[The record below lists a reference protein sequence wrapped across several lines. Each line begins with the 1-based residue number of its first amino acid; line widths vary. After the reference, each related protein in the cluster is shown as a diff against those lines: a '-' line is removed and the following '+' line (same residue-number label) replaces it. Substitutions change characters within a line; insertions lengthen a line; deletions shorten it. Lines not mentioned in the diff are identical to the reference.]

1 MKSILLSALQA
12 LLLVLASTTANAQQY
27 RVGEVVTNFTL
38 IDRATQQPVSLH
50 DFAGKIVVLDWFAWW
65 CPFCQA
71 AAPQLLDGIDH
82 WYETR
87 GGNPQGVPV
96 VHIGVNLQSG
106 QESQTGNFVQ
116 RAGLERVLQD
126 FNRAVARR
134 FASSGQPI
142 FAIINGVT
150 NAVGHQ
156 PWELLYSQLGY
167 GETSFPIADF
177 RAAIDSVRP
186 APTPAFVRIV
196 EPRLTA
202 SGGFSFEVEGDM
214 PGTLRIETTTN
225 FVDWTEHTAGSIS
238 MAGGKTR
245 IEFPAGPTGSFFR
258 VVRR

>member
-1 MKSILLSALQA
+1 MKRFLLHIF
-12 LLLVLASTTANAQQY
+12 LVLLAAFASRTALAQQY

-38 IDRATQQPVSLH
+38 VDRATQRPVSLH

-87 GGNPQGVPV
+87 GGNPHGVPV

-106 QESQTGNFVQ
+106 QESQTSNFVQ
-116 RAGLERVLQD
+116 RAGLELVLQD

-177 RAAIDSVRP
+177 RAAIDAVQP
-186 APTPAFVRIV
+186 APPPASLRIL
-196 EPRLTA
+196 EPRISP
-202 SGGFSFEVEGDM
+202 SGVFSFEVEGAVD
-214 PGTLRIETTTN
+214 GSLRIEATTD
-225 FVDWTEHTAGSIS
+225 FSDWSEQAAGAVS
-238 MAGGKTR
+238 MVGGKTR
-245 IEFPAGPTGSFFR
+245 LEFPSARMGVFFR
-258 VVRR
+258 VRRR